1 MPRNHFVYKDK
12 EVKRFNHV
20 TVVKGEAKIKESTV
34 SELTELENKIQL
46 ISCELWARP
55 EVTGRAKCSPEDTFN
70 EKTGLI
76 VASRKAEL
84 KAAKLYL
91 KTVDELIVL
100 TERYLELL
108 RSMEDNI
115 DYKTGKLTLDLFVRG
130 K

>member
-1 MPRNHFVYKDK
+1 MPKNHLVYKDT

-20 TVVKGEAKIKESTV
+20 TVVKGRANIKASTLR
-34 SELTELENKIQL
+34 ELSELENKIQD
-46 ISCELWARP
+46 IRCVLWSEP

-70 EKTGLI
+70 EKTGLV

-84 KAAKLYL
+84 KSAKYYL
-91 KTVDELIVL
+91 KAVDELIVL

-108 RSMEDNI
+108 RSIEDNI
-115 DYKTGKLTLDLFVRG
+115 DYKVGKLTLDLFVRG

>member
-20 TVVKGEAKIKESTV
+20 TVVKGGAKIKESTLN
-34 SELTELENKIQL
+34 ELTELENKIQD
-46 ISCELWARP
+46 ISYALWADT
-55 EVTGRAKCSPEDTFN
+55 ETTGRAKCSPEDEFN
-70 EKTGLI
+70 EKIGLV

-84 KAAKLYL
+84 KAAKQYL
-91 KTVDELIVL
+91 KAVDELIVL

-115 DYKTGKLTLDLFVRG
+115 DYKVGKLTLDLFVRG